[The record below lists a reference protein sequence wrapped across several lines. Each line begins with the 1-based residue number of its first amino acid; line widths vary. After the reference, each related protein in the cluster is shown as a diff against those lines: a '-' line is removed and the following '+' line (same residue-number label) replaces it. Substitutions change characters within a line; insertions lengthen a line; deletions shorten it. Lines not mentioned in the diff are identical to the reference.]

1 MDETVLKVAMRC
13 YYPEEFVQLVVG
25 HGFRVL
31 KRWGGYA
38 GELYGWEGIGVG
50 RTVYP
55 GWLTKPFYPT
65 AATHRLRV
73 NA

>member
-38 GELYGWEGIGVG
+38 GELSGKGSELVVQFTQGG
-50 RTVYP
+50 
-55 GWLTKPFYPT
+55 
-65 AATHRLRV
+65 
-73 NA
+73 